1 MKTFKVKVQFINST
15 GANYSP
21 KHYDYLA
28 FEDFKKGD
36 LVVVETQ
43 YGPAVAE
50 VVRRIRPSEANRANS
65 YVICKV
71 DTSDLENNKLKMAKI
86 EMVKAEIDEEIR
98 AMSYE
103 QQVAKFAETNPALQG
118 LLEELK
124 KLS

>member
-1 MKTFKVKVQFINST
+1 MKTFKVKVQFVNKINSWDT
-15 GANYSP
+15 S
-21 KHYDYLA
+21 KQYDYLA

-50 VVRRIRPSEANRANS
+50 VVRRIRPNEANKANS
-65 YVICKV
+65 HVICKV
-71 DTSDLENNKLKMAKI
+71 DTADLENNKLKMAKI

-103 QQVAKFAETNPALQG
+103 QQVAKFAETNPSLQAL
-118 LLEELK
+118 LDELK